1 MEVKRYENDELHI
14 VLKNPYC
21 NNSHKSQHN
30 TVTVDMNGSRLVWNV
45 SKPGTSVTFHQI
57 SYRKSRHEIDM
68 SDSRNSS
75 FRKATYTGTL
85 TNSD

>member
-30 TVTVDMNGSRLVWNV
+30 TVTVDMNGSRLVWNI
-45 SKPGTSVTFHQI
+45 G
-57 SYRKSRHEIDM
+57 YIDVGDEM
-68 SDSRNSS
+68 CWWQV
-75 FRKATYTGTL
+75 
-85 TNSD
+85 